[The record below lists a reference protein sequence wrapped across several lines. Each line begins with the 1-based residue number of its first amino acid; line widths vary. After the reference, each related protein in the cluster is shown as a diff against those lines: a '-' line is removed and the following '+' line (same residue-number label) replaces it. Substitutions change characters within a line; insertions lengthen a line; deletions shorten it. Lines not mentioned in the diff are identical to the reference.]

1 MKIKPVII
9 ATLAIAA
16 VLSVSML
23 GSCAKGIKCS
33 YGTISFNVAD
43 SEMTPL
49 TAYVNGLTG
58 VTATKDP
65 RGFYYVIETA
75 GDNVKPVLCD
85 NISFTYSGKL
95 TNGNVFDQSST
106 PVSYDLGQLILGWQ
120 WGLPLIGQGG
130 KIRLILP
137 PSLGYG
143 NIERTDGQ
151 GNVIIPKGSILDFEV
166 TLTAVKK

>member
-1 MKIKPVII
+1 MNIKSFLLSGLFIGVVSSF
-9 ATLAIAA
+9 
-16 VLSVSML
+16 VLL
-23 GSCAKGIKCS
+23 GSCAKDIKCGYS
-33 YGTISFNVAD
+33 TTSFTVVD
-43 SEMTPL
+43 SELTPL
-49 TAYVNGLTG
+49 TTYVNGLTG

-75 GDNVKPVLCD
+75 GDNVKPTICD
-85 NISFTYSGKL
+85 KISFSYSGKL
-95 TNGNVFDQSST
+95 TNGNVFDQSAA
-106 PVSYDLGQLILGWQ
+106 PVTYDLGQLILGWQ

-130 KIRLILP
+130 KIRLVLP

-143 NIERTDGQ
+143 NVDRTDGQ